1 MQFTQEPSL
10 YQWHRLHLL
19 MEKWQSGLRTV
30 QPHGAA
36 FPNEQVIQEII
47 SSYLRAVRPLVVKW
61 HSAAFP
67 NEQVIQEIISSYLRA
82 VRPLAA

>member
-1 MQFTQEPSL
+1 
-10 YQWHRLHLL
+10 

-47 SSYLRAVRPLVVKW
+47 SSYLRAVRPL
-61 HSAAFP
+61 AA
-67 NEQVIQEIISSYLRA
+67 
-82 VRPLAA
+82 